1 MTNSKLIKHFN
12 LMPNA
17 DLNVPITKIE
27 TRPRRVAGFKNA
39 NIKTVEDFLN
49 YVIDPN
55 PKRTLNSVSPKVRNA
70 LIADIKE
77 RFGAPIDT
85 VDPRDV
91 FPISEIDLE
100 GDFPLFPK

>member
-1 MTNSKLIKHFN
+1 MASKELVEYFN
-12 LMPNA
+12 LAPNA
-17 DLNVPITKIE
+17 NLNVPITKIE

-39 NIKTVEDFLN
+39 NIVTVEDFLT
-49 YVIDPN
+49 YVLKPD
-55 PKRTLNSVSPKVRNA
+55 PKRVLNSVSPKVRRE

-91 FPISEIDLE
+91 FPISEVDLE
-100 GDFPLFPK
+100 GEFPVFPK